1 MQRNF
6 GFVKAEQADKD
17 VRSAFTM
24 GFWTG
29 GCSAT
34 FGCAVIVAGTLFYLG
49 AFH

>member
-1 MQRNF
+1 MVKNF
-6 GFVKAEQADKD
+6 GFIKAEERDADVK
-17 VRSAFTM
+17 SAFTM

-29 GCSAT
+29 GSLAA

>member
-1 MQRNF
+1 MGRNF
-6 GFVKAEQADKD
+6 SVQKADEHDTDVK
-17 VRSAFTM
+17 SAFKM

-29 GCSAT
+29 GSLAT

>member
-6 GFVKAEQADKD
+6 GFIKAEQADKD

-29 GCSAT
+29 GGLAT
-34 FGCAVIVAGTLFYLG
+34 FGCAAIVGATLFYLG